1 MKLGWGGRQTIAL
14 LILAIVLVSISI
26 GLQLTHVLRLATES
40 AAGESELIT
49 QALLRQ
55 IGYVAREQP
64 AAPLRALQEDQRIDL
79 LLQAATAH
87 APAVVFVAILDS
99 SQTVIAHTV
108 PEMVGTQIEPLPDL
122 PSARRFGESLRFL
135 RSLARSPQVYR
146 IDTPLLLGAVPFAT
160 IRVGIAGVLLR
171 EQVVEAFRRG
181 IAGAFVQIGLAVALG
196 VVLAGIASRRL
207 RQIEAG
213 VTALRE
219 GRFDARIPE
228 SGVDEFSR
236 LARDLNLLSEQF
248 QREREDRDSHLGS
261 FRRTVELL
269 GEGVLTLGP
278 KREIVLMNAPTGR
291 ILGLDPSRATG
302 RRIDDVLPADH
313 PVRLLADRLY
323 DEQIDTADGPLSVPV
338 PTQDGGRSYAAIGH
352 RITGGNPPAGALIE
366 FKESTA
372 LEALH
377 SLSDHSRVLSRLGQ
391 MAAGV
396 AHEIRNPL
404 QTINLELGIL
414 RGSRNLS
421 HEEVDLH
428 VRTALEEVQRLQ
440 RAVSG
445 FLKVARLRALAPA
458 GVQLNELIEEVH
470 RSMEAEANLSGLDL
484 ELDLCAGL
492 PETQA
497 DREVLRQALQ
507 NLVKNA
513 VQALPSRNGR
523 ITLATRKTDS
533 EILISV
539 SDTGPGIHPEIQ
551 ERVFDLYFTTK
562 EGGTGVG
569 LALVRQAL
577 EMHGGEVKLLSTPGE
592 GTVVTLELPIRVAAA
607 IV

>member
-1 MKLGWGGRQTIAL
+1 MKLGWAGRQTIAL

-55 IGYVAREQP
+55 IGYVARERP
-64 AAPLRALQEDQRIDL
+64 DGPLQALHEDQRIDL
-79 LLQAATAH
+79 VLQAATAH

-99 SQTVIAHTV
+99 AQTAVAHTV
-108 PEMVGTQIEPLPDL
+108 PEVIGSRIEPLPEL
-122 PSARRFGESLRFL
+122 PSARKFGESLRFL

-146 IDTPLLLGAVPFAT
+146 IDTPLLLGGAPFVT

-181 IAGAFVQIGLAVALG
+181 VTGALVQIGLAVALG
-196 VVLAGIASRRL
+196 FVLAGIASRRL

-213 VTALRE
+213 VTAIRE

-228 SGVDEFSR
+228 SGIDEFSR

-248 QREREDRDSHLGS
+248 QKERQDRDSHIGS

-269 GEGVLTLGP
+269 GEGILTLGP
-278 KREIVLMNAPTGR
+278 KREVVLMNAPTGR
-291 ILGLDPSRATG
+291 ILGIDPSRAMG
-302 RRIDDVLPADH
+302 RRIDDILPEDN

-323 DEQIDTADGPLSVPV
+323 EEPGGIAAGPFTVPM
-338 PTQDGGRSYAAIGH
+338 PLRNGGRSYAAIGH
-352 RITGGNPPAGALIE
+352 RITGGDLPAGALIE
-366 FKESTA
+366 FKETAA
-372 LEALH
+372 LEELH
-377 SLSDHSRVLSRLGQ
+377 SMTDHSRVLSRLGQ

-414 RGSRNLS
+414 RGSRNLAP
-421 HEEVDLH
+421 EEVDLH
-428 VRTALEEVQRLQ
+428 VRIALEEIQRLQ

-458 GVQLNELIEEVH
+458 STQLNDLIEEVH
-470 RSMEAEANLSGLDL
+470 QSMETEANLSGLDL
-484 ELDLCAGL
+484 DLDLCAGL

-497 DREVLRQALQ
+497 DREVLRQAIQ

-513 VQALPSRNGR
+513 VQALPSRDGR
-523 ITLATRKTDS
+523 IMLATRRTDS

-539 SDTGPGIHPEIQ
+539 ADTGPGIPLENQ
-551 ERVFDLYFTTK
+551 GRVFDLYFTTK

-577 EMHGGEVKLLSTPGE
+577 EMHGGEVGLVSAQGE
-592 GTVVTLELPIRVAAA
+592 GTVVTLRLPIRAAA
-607 IV
+607 LVV